1 MGQYGSTME
10 QRMSGGWYTVR
21 SSLQLATVA
30 KIVDNIIT

>member
-10 QRMSGGWYTVR
+10 QRLFVGWYTVR